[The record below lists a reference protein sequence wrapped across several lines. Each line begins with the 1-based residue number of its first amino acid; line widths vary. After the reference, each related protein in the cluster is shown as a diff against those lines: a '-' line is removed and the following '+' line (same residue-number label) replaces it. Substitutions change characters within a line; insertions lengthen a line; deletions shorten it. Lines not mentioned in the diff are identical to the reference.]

1 MTTPSA
7 ANHMSSPRMSSP
19 EVRNLLV
26 LAACQALLLTNN
38 ATIVALNGLAGYA
51 LATDKSLATLPVTGW
66 VTGAAVAA
74 LPASLLMKRIGRRAG
89 FTIGTVLGILGALVC
104 AAALSWGSFALLCV
118 GTFLFGTF
126 NGFGQFYRFAAADSV
141 RAEFRPK
148 AISLVLAGGLV
159 GGLIGPELSKNTV
172 ELATVRYMGSYLSLI
187 AFLLLSVVVVQLL
200 RIPPPT
206 DAEVHGPSRPLREI
220 VAQPAFIVAAMCSAI
235 GYGVM
240 NLLMTATPLAMGV
253 CGHPFSATASVIGW
267 HVIGMFGPSLF
278 TGSLIRRFGIASVI
292 LAGVFLLYVCVL
304 IALSGL
310 SVSHF
315 WWAMFIQGIGWN
327 FMYVGGS
334 ALLTQVYRPAE
345 KAKAQGAHDAVV
357 FLTMVAS
364 SLSSGYML
372 DRNGWHTLNYLALP
386 LITLAGCAVLW
397 LFLTRRTV
405 VAA

>member
-1 MTTPSA
+1 
-7 ANHMSSPRMSSP
+7 
-19 EVRNLLV
+19 
-26 LAACQALLLTNN
+26 
-38 ATIVALNGLAGYA
+38 
-51 LATDKSLATLPVTGW
+51 
-66 VTGAAVAA
+66 
-74 LPASLLMKRIGRRAG
+74 
-89 FTIGTVLGILGALVC
+89 
-104 AAALSWGSFALLCV
+104 
-118 GTFLFGTF
+118 
-126 NGFGQFYRFAAADSV
+126 
-141 RAEFRPK
+141 
-148 AISLVLAGGLV
+148 
-159 GGLIGPELSKNTV
+159 
-172 ELATVRYMGSYLSLI
+172 
-187 AFLLLSVVVVQLL
+187 
-200 RIPPPT
+200 
-206 DAEVHGPSRPLREI
+206 
-220 VAQPAFIVAAMCSAI
+220 
-235 GYGVM
+235 
-240 NLLMTATPLAMGV
+240 MTATPLAMGV

-267 HVIGMFGPSLF
+267 HVIGMFAPSLF

-345 KAKAQGAHDAVV
+345 KAKVQGAHDAVV

-397 LFLTRRTV
+397 LFLTRRTA